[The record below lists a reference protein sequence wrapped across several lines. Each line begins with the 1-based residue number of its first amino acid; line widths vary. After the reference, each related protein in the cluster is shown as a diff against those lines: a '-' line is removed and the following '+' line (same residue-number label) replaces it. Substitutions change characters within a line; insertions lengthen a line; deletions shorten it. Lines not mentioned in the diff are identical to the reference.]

1 MNKLRPLLP
10 YFRPYFHRLIPGV
23 LCILATACLGLVTPQ
38 IVGWAIDA
46 IRSDVSQTTLLQYAG
61 LLVGVTAVSGIFSFF
76 QRYILVAMS
85 RSIEYDLLHD
95 FYNHL
100 QKLPAGYFQ
109 ENTVGDLMARA
120 TNDVSAV
127 RMVCGPAIMY
137 STNTVIVGLGAAF
150 FMLRIH
156 VGLTLLALVSL
167 PAVAVIT
174 KVFGQKIHQLFETVQ
189 ERYGDLSTK
198 VQENLSG
205 ARVVRA
211 YVQEDA
217 ERRVFRQHNH
227 AYVNSNRQLI
237 RWNAAF
243 HPLIQ
248 TTVGLGFAVV
258 LWYGIHLILRGQITV
273 GEYVAFNLFLGKMVW
288 PMIAIGWVINLAQ
301 RAAASMG
308 RLQAVFATEPAIRD
322 RPAAD
327 GSLPVDPGP
336 IDGAIRFRD
345 LTFAYDTDPL
355 SSDPSSDGDAGDD
368 EAEETGDRDERPA
381 LKDVNLE
388 IPAGQTVAIVGRT
401 GSGKSTLLHLVPR
414 LLEPPEGS
422 LEVDGH
428 DVHGLRLDALRGAI
442 AMVPQET
449 FLFSATVRH
458 NIAFG
463 RPDLHALKNQTHGDQ
478 DPAKKADE
486 EIRRAATTAGL
497 DADLEGFPQGLD
509 TLVGERGITLSGGQK
524 QRVALAR
531 AILCDPQILL
541 LDDCLSAVD
550 AQTEEQILA
559 NLRTVFPGRT
569 VLLASH
575 RIAAAR
581 LADQIVVL
589 EDGRVTAEGTHDELV
604 EEDGLY
610 AELYERQRLE
620 DALAAV

>member
-10 YFRPYFHRLIPGV
+10 YFKPYLKRLAAGIAA
-23 LCILATACLGLVTPQ
+23 ILATACLGLVSPL

-46 IRSDVSQTTLLQYAG
+46 IRSELSQSALLRYAG
-61 LLVGVTAVSGIFSFF
+61 LLVGITAVSGIFSFF
-76 QRYILVAMS
+76 QRYILVSMS

-95 FYNHL
+95 FYDHL

-137 STNTVIVGLGAAF
+137 STNTVVVGLGAAF
-150 FMLRIH
+150 FMMRIH

-167 PAVAVIT
+167 PAVAIIT
-174 KVFGQKIHQLFETVQ
+174 KVFGQKIHHLFESVQ

-217 ERRVFRQHNH
+217 ERREFRKHNRT
-227 AYVNSNRQLI
+227 YVDSNRNLI

-248 TTVGLGFAVV
+248 TTVGLGFAAV
-258 LWYGIHLILRGQITV
+258 LWFGIHLILRGQITV
-273 GEYVAFNLFLGKMVW
+273 GQYVTFNLFLGKMVW

-308 RLQAVFATEPAIRD
+308 RLQAVFSTKPAIRD

-327 GSLPVDPGP
+327 GSVPIDPGH
-336 IDGAIRFRD
+336 IDGALRFRD
-345 LTFAYDTDPL
+345 LTFAYD
-355 SSDPSSDGDAGDD
+355 SDEPTKTEGDEGRV
-368 EAEETGDRDERPA
+368 GRPA
-381 LKDVNLE
+381 LSNINLE
-388 IPAGQTVAIVGRT
+388 IAAGRTIAIVGRT
-401 GSGKSTLLHLVPR
+401 GSGKSTLLHLIPR
-414 LLEPPEGS
+414 LLDPPEGG
-422 LEVDGH
+422 LEVDGR
-428 DVHGLRLDALRGAI
+428 DVHQVRLDALRGAM
-442 AMVPQET
+442 AFVPQET

-463 RPDLHALKNQTHGDQ
+463 RPDLRFLENPTHGDELKAQ
-478 DPAKKADE
+478 GADE
-486 EIRRAATTAGL
+486 EIRRAAALAGL

-550 AQTEEQILA
+550 AQTEEQILT

-581 LADQIVVL
+581 LADRIVVL
-589 EDGRVTAEGTHDELV
+589 EGGRVTAQGTHEELV
-604 EEDGLY
+604 EGGGLY

>member
-1 MNKLRPLLP
+1 MHKLRPLLP
-10 YFRPYFHRLIPGV
+10 YFRPYFHRLIPGI
-23 LCILATACLGLVTPQ
+23 LCILATAGLGLVAPQ

-46 IRSDVSQTTLLQYAG
+46 IRSEVSQTTLLQYAG
-61 LLVGVTAVSGIFSFF
+61 LLVGVTAVSGVFSFL
-76 QRYILVAMS
+76 QRYILVSMS

-95 FYNHL
+95 FYEHL

-120 TNDVSAV
+120 TNDVAAV

-137 STNTVIVGLGAAF
+137 STNTVVVGLGAAI

-174 KVFGQKIHQLFETVQ
+174 KVFGQKIHQLFATVQ
-189 ERYGDLSTK
+189 ERYGNLSTK

-211 YVQEDA
+211 YVREDA
-217 ERRVFRQHNH
+217 ERSEFRHHNRT
-227 AYVNSNRQLI
+227 YVESNRQLI

-248 TTVGLGFAVV
+248 TTVGLGFAAV
-258 LWYGIHLILRGQITV
+258 LWFGIHLILRGQITV
-273 GEYVAFNLFLGKMVW
+273 GEYVTFNLFLGKMVW

-308 RLQAVFATEPAIRD
+308 RLQAVFDTEPAIRD

-327 GSLPVDPGP
+327 GSSPVDPGK
-336 IDGAIRFRD
+336 IEGAIRFRD
-345 LTFAYDTDPL
+345 LTFSYDTDA
-355 SSDPSSDGDAGDD
+355 PSTADEDGDGKNEQRA
-368 EAEETGDRDERPA
+368 ERPA
-381 LKDVNLE
+381 LTGIDLE
-388 IPAGQTVAIVGRT
+388 IPAGRTVAIVGRT

-414 LLEPPEGS
+414 LLEPPEDA
-422 LEVDGH
+422 LEVDGR
-428 DVHGLRLDALRGAI
+428 DVHLLRLDALRGAI

-463 RPDLHALKNQTHGDQ
+463 RTDLQVLKDQTNGDEVK
-478 DPAKKADE
+478 AKKADE
-486 EIRRAATTAGL
+486 EIRRAATLAGL
-497 DADLEGFPQGLD
+497 DADLGGFPQGLD

-550 AQTEEQILA
+550 AQTEEQILT

-589 EDGRVTAEGTHDELV
+589 EHGRVTAEGTHDELV
-604 EEDGLY
+604 EQDGLY

>member
-10 YFRPYFHRLIPGV
+10 YFRPYLKRLAAGIA
-23 LCILATACLGLVTPQ
+23 CILSTAALGLVSPQ

-46 IRSDVSQTTLLQYAG
+46 IRSEVSQTALLQYAG
-61 LLVGVTAVSGIFSFF
+61 LLVGVTAVSGVFSFL
-76 QRYILVAMS
+76 QRYILVSMS
-85 RSIEYDLLHD
+85 RNIEYDLLHD
-95 FYNHL
+95 FHDHL

-120 TNDVSAV
+120 TNDVAAV

-137 STNTVIVGLGAAF
+137 STNTLVVGLGAAF
-150 FMLRIH
+150 FMFRIH
-156 VGLTLLALVSL
+156 AGLTLLALVSL

-217 ERRVFRQHNH
+217 ERREFRKHNRT
-227 AYVNSNRQLI
+227 YVDSNRQLI

-248 TTVGLGFAVV
+248 TTVGLGFAAV
-258 LWYGIHLILRGQITV
+258 LWFGIHLILRGQITV
-273 GEYVAFNLFLGKMVW
+273 GEYVTFNLFLGKMVW

-308 RLQAVFATEPAIRD
+308 RLQDVFSTEPAIRD

-327 GSLPVDPGP
+327 GSQPVDPGA
-336 IDGAIRFRD
+336 IDGAIRFRN
-345 LTFAYDTDPL
+345 LTFTYDTKAPGAAGNNGAVADE
-355 SSDPSSDGDAGDD
+355 DGKAKAPASGH
-368 EAEETGDRDERPA
+368 PA
-381 LKDVNLE
+381 LTDVDLE
-388 IPAGQTVAIVGRT
+388 IAAGQTVAIVGRT
-401 GSGKSTLLHLVPR
+401 GSGKSTLLNLVPR
-414 LLEPPEGS
+414 LLEPPEES
-422 LEVDGH
+422 LEVDGR
-428 DVHGLRLDALRGAI
+428 DVHRLRLDALRGAM

-449 FLFSATVRH
+449 FLFSASVRH

-463 RPDLHALKNQTHGDQ
+463 RPDLQTNGDQ
-478 DPAKKADE
+478 VKAEAADE
-486 EIRRAATTAGL
+486 EIRRAATLAGL
-497 DADLEGFPQGLD
+497 DADLESFPQGLD

-531 AILCDPQILL
+531 ALLCDPQILL

-550 AQTEEQILA
+550 AQTEEQILT

-581 LADQIVVL
+581 LADRIVVL
-589 EDGRVTAEGTHDELV
+589 EDGRVTAEGSHDELV
-604 EEDGLY
+604 AIPGLY

-620 DALAAV
+620 DQLAAV